1 MSNFIKLLS
10 LALALLMLVGG
21 MVACNE
27 EKPADET
34 VGGVTDGQTEE
45 ATVEVPSFEET
56 GILTV
61 FANGEYLLKIIRS
74 EYARDMDTNAYAQLR
89 NAFARKTGASA
100 SMATDFVAANEEKY
114 NGPAILVGDTN
125 YEESKTLQASIKN
138 NEYAAELI
146 GNKYVISYKC
156 PEGFEA
162 VLKKIKTKINSCK
175 SNFVAID
182 ESWNIRGTLD
192 NVSFVPYIDGGWDES
207 FDGGQGSTY
216 CLKNECSTDEFN
228 AYLKVLEELGFEHYM
243 ENNINGSEF
252 KMLVTE
258 DSIAYAMYFAD
269 TQIFKLSMD
278 PRKTFALPTLEE
290 DNIYEKTEQATITQV
305 GLGDSINN
313 GMLYISKMSDGS
325 FIVIDGGVSS
335 GYIYDSLVKLAGR
348 KDEIR
353 IAAWLITH
361 HHQDHAEGFKK
372 TSEKY
377 ASNLIVEKIIH
388 CQPRPEQL
396 EPGEGSDYEQVKNR
410 IVDGIKN
417 FKATNPSLEQIKA
430 HPGMEIYIRDA
441 KITIIATIDTVEP
454 KIISNVNNA
463 SMVFRFQ
470 VGEKSTIFLGDSE
483 PMQTKAMYKAF
494 GEEYFRCDALQ
505 LAHHGY
511 GNTNTGNDSHV
522 INMASKATVAFCP
535 VSTYHLTADGAN
547 VLGMPQNFVFF
558 RNPDVTVHF
567 GGEDNVTLDLY
578 TLEQI
583 GERWEPKG

>member
-1 MSNFIKLLS
+1 MSNLIKLLALV
-10 LALALLMLVGG
+10 LAVLMLSVTFF
-21 MVACNE
+21 ACNG

-34 VGGVTDGQTEE
+34 VGATDGQTENE
-45 ATVEVPSFEET
+45 TVEVPSFEET

-61 FANGEYLLKIIRS
+61 FANGEYLLKIIRH
-74 EYARDMDTNAYAQLR
+74 EYADMMDMDAYAEIR
-89 NAFARKTGASA
+89 SVVSRKAKVNPTTC
-100 SMATDFVAANEEKY
+100 TDFVAANEERY
-114 NGPAILVGDTN
+114 DGPAILVGDTD
-125 YEESKTLQASIKN
+125 YEESKTLRESIKN

-156 PEGFEA
+156 PEGFA
-162 VLKKIKTKINSCK
+162 AILKSIRAKISACK
-175 SNFVAID
+175 SGLITID

-192 NVSFVPYIDGGWDES
+192 NVSFVPDIDGGWDES

-216 CLKNECSTDEFN
+216 CLKNDCSLEEYT
-228 AYLKVLEELGFEHYM
+228 AYLDELAQNGFEQYM
-243 ENNINGSEF
+243 DNSINGFEF
-252 KMLVTE
+252 DMLVDE
-258 DSIAYAMYFAD
+258 NSIAYAMYFPD
-269 TQIFKLSMD
+269 TKTFKLSMD
-278 PRKTFALPTLEE
+278 PRSTFALPTLEE
-290 DNIYEKTEQATITQV
+290 DNVYEKVTDATITQV

-325 FIVIDGGVSS
+325 FIIIDGGVSS
-335 GYIYDSLVKLAGR
+335 SYIYDSLVKLAGR
-348 KDEIR
+348 TDEIR

-377 ASNLIVEKIIH
+377 ADELIVEKVIH

-396 EPGEGSDYEQVKNR
+396 EPGEGSDYEQVKDR
-410 IVDGIKN
+410 IVDGIAN
-417 FKATNPSLEQIKA
+417 FKRTNPELEQIKA

-441 KITIIATIDTVEP
+441 KITVIATIDTIEP

-463 SMVFRFQ
+463 CMVFRMQ

-483 PMQTKAMYKAF
+483 QMQTKPMYAMF

-522 INMASKATVAFCP
+522 INVASKAKVVFCP
-535 VSTYHLTADGAN
+535 VSTYHLTSDDAN
-547 VLGMPQNFVFF
+547 VMGMPQNALFF
-558 RNPDVTVHF
+558 YNPEVTVHV

-583 GERWEPKG
+583 GERWEPKD